1 MYVTRNRQGQSGA
14 SFTAMP
20 VQQRGSKRRNS
31 RSEVAANATQTPWTA
46 SFIRVSLAVNL
57 AVLLA
62 VVPALALLSGADFV
76 AAAWGPPTAARGI
89 LLSVYAAILVSSALL
104 LWLYERRADKAAAE
118 HMVAALLGVQVL
130 YKVTTPFTAG
140 ASNPVALCNL
150 AVAAVHAVTLSLLWW
165 QHQ

>member
-1 MYVTRNRQGQSGA
+1 
-14 SFTAMP
+14 MP

-31 RSEVAANATQTPWTA
+31 RSEVAANAAHTPWTA

-62 VVPALALLSGADFV
+62 VVPALALFSGADFV

-104 LWLYERRADKAAAE
+104 LWLYERRADKAAADGTPVTVNNVTINARDLDADQRDKLRNLLL
-118 HMVAALLGVQVL
+118 VARAN
-130 YKVTTPFTAG
+130 
-140 ASNPVALCNL
+140 ASGEG
-150 AVAAVHAVTLSLLWW
+150 
-165 QHQ
+165 

>member
-1 MYVTRNRQGQSGA
+1 
-14 SFTAMP
+14 MP

-31 RSEVAANATQTPWTA
+31 RSEVAANAAHTPWTA

-62 VVPALALLSGADFV
+62 VVPALALFSGADFV

-150 AVAAVHAVTLSLLWW
+150 AVAAVHAVTLSLLWR

>member
-1 MYVTRNRQGQSGA
+1 
-14 SFTAMP
+14 MP

-31 RSEVAANATQTPWTA
+31 RSEVAGNGPGNAAHTPWTA

-62 VVPALALLSGADFV
+62 VVPARALFSGADFV

-89 LLSVYAAILVSSALL
+89 LLSVYAAIRVSSALL

-150 AVAAVHAVTLSLLWW
+150 AVAAVHAVTLSLLWR